1 MIREN
6 LRELT
11 TLFQLLFREFSW
23 TRKAAPAAALLL
35 LIGLCCLL
43 RPASPIRTVEMYVN
57 ALHKGRCAR
66 AYALL
71 ARERVQEDLN
81 FETQEK
87 FDRRVCRRVQGE
99 FDKLFLE
106 KGREIKVRAGRRLFL
121 DFCLC
126 SRSAGSVRR
135 VCSVHEAT
143 LVRDPIKWKI
153 LSLDIGPWDTHCD
166 FLREKH
172 ERLVNP
178 NSKNK

>member
-6 LRELT
+6 LRELI
-11 TLFQLLFREFSW
+11 TLFRLLFRDFPW
-23 TRKAAPAAALLL
+23 TRKAVAAAAFLL
-35 LIGLCCLL
+35 LIGLFLLL

-57 ALHKGRCAR
+57 ALHNGRCER
-66 AYALL
+66 AYRLL
-71 ARERVQEDLN
+71 ARERIKDDFSV
-81 FETQEK
+81 ETQEK
-87 FDRRVCRRVQGE
+87 FNRGVCRRVHSE

-106 KGREIKVRAGRRLFL
+106 KGHGKKVSVGHRVYM

-126 SRSAGSVRR
+126 SRSSGSVRR
-135 VCSVHEAT
+135 VCSAHKAT